1 MNREEL
7 KEATDR
13 FLKEG
18 GKIEKLPDGPDHRFQ
33 AYSVRVPI
41 SNRVD
46 LASMEDPSSKKQLA
60 AFESGNL

>member
-18 GKIEKLPDGPDHRFQ
+18 GKISKLPDGPDHRFQ
-33 AYSVRVPI
+33 PYSVRVPI
-41 SNRVD
+41 SNRGD